1 MRYRLVPAVV
11 LLGLLAGAL
20 CAAGEPGAEPD
31 LEREMET
38 RKPTISLGA
47 GVVVSSKPYV
57 GANAGVYPI
66 PMFAYEGRRLYL
78 RGVALGYRF
87 VSGRDWSVAPVLWPR
102 FDGYEEED
110 SSSLRGMDDRDV
122 TLDAGAAFTFRGD
135 WGVFGAALV
144 TDILGKHDGQE
155 LELSYSKPMRWDVW
169 TIAPAAGLRWQSSN
183 LTDYYYGVRDGEAR
197 LPDRP
202 PYYADGSVNPF
213 VALRVQRPVG
223 RKWSLLGVIQYEWFD
238 DEISDSPIVDESYDI
253 TVLAG
258 VLYTF

>member
-1 MRYRLVPAVV
+1 MMYRVV
-11 LLGLLAGAL
+11 HVVLLLGLLGGAV
-20 CAAGEPGAEPD
+20 CAAGEPDAEPD

-47 GVVVSSKPYV
+47 GVVVTSKPYEGV
-57 GANAGVYPI
+57 NAGVYPI

-78 RGVALGYRF
+78 RGVAVGYRF
-87 VSGRDWSVAPVLWPR
+87 LSARNWSVAPVLWPR

-110 SSSLRGMDDRDV
+110 SSVLRGMDDRDM
-122 TLDAGAAFTFRGD
+122 TLDAGVAFAYRGD

-155 LELSYSKPMRWDVW
+155 LELTYSKPMRWDAW
-169 TIAPAAGLRWQSSN
+169 SIAPAAGLRWQSRD
-183 LTDYYYGVRDGEAR
+183 LADYYYGVRHEEAR
-197 LPDRP
+197 LPGRP
-202 PYYADGSVNPF
+202 AYDADGAVNPF
-213 VALRVQRPVG
+213 VALRVQRPLG
-223 RKWSLLGVIQYEWFD
+223 RKWSLLGAVQYEWFD

-253 TVLAG
+253 TVIAG